1 MIKSRRLTTT
11 LTLSILL
18 IMLLAPSFCSAAN
31 YSYTYQILDQPGG
44 STYYGLTV
52 SVTPSLYNYYQSK
65 DHDVYSYDD
74 LARFVTP
81 DALRPIANNL
91 WSIYSDEEDFAN
103 GVLMIVHQIP
113 YKEIDPQKYPVET
126 IVENEGDC
134 DLFSFIAAS
143 IMKAGGLDV
152 VLLLYEEQ
160 SHINIGVYLTN
171 PPNDARFTVHYF
183 PYDGKQ
189 YYVAECTGGDWENGW
204 RVGEY
209 PDEFKD
215 ASAEIIP
222 LENCEQ
228 TSPGQVS
235 SSYSALASSSLT
247 LKLSSNFALTQSAVT
262 IGGSIS
268 PVSSN
273 KNVTIYISPDGLTWN
288 TLGTATTDSNGHYSY
303 TWKPRSAGIYH
314 IMASW
319 SGDKEH
325 AGADS
330 IVCALTVLP
339 IEWLMAMIMAMALL
353 ILCMLIIVGTRRREQ
368 AAEPPLL
375 PETETM
381 QF

>member
-1 MIKSRRLTTT
+1 MIKPRRLTTT
-11 LTLSILL
+11 LTLAILL
-18 IMLLAPSFCSAAN
+18 IILLVPSFCSAAN
-31 YSYTYQILDQPGG
+31 YDYTYQVLDQPGG

-52 SVTPSLYNYYQSK
+52 SVAPSLYNYYQSK
-65 DHDVYSYDD
+65 DHDVYSYED
-74 LARFVTP
+74 LAKFVTP

-91 WSIYSDEEDFAN
+91 WSIYNNEEDFAN

-113 YKEIDPQKYPVET
+113 YEESEPEKYPVET
-126 IVENEGDC
+126 IVENKGDC
-134 DLFSFIAAS
+134 DLLSFIAAS

-152 VLLLYEEQ
+152 VLLLYEKQ
-160 SHINIGVYLTN
+160 QHMNVGVYLTN

-183 PYDGKQ
+183 PYNGKQ

-215 ASAEIIP
+215 ASATIIP

-235 SSYSALASSSLT
+235 ASYSALASSSLT
-247 LKLSSNFALTQSAVT
+247 LKLSSNFVLTQDAVT

-268 PVSSN
+268 PASSD
-273 KNVTIYISPDGLTWN
+273 KNVTIYISSDRLTWN
-288 TLGTATTDSNGHYSY
+288 ILGIATTDSNGHYSY
-303 TWKPRSAGIYH
+303 TWKPRSAGTYYV
-314 IMASW
+314 MASW

-330 IVCALTVLP
+330 VTCILTVLP
-339 IEWLMAMIMAMALL
+339 MEWLMVMIMAMALL
-353 ILCMLIIVGTRRREQ
+353 ILCTLIIVGTRRKEQ
-368 AAEPPLL
+368 ATEPLPS

-381 QF
+381 